1 MSQVQNTGVVFTT
14 PNALPGEGTSQST
27 SVDGSDAGVGSS
39 GVANRAAPI
48 NQLGNLSCTAIGTS
62 VYKESRGGHAAG
74 DDLNPFRI
82 KGTGKSCLHHKPAE
96 NKISEFPGWKNNPV
110 PFAPAPFVWKNRYAY
125 NEVPRRKENEHV
137 EGFNPRINR
146 EPNNYNQSL
155 ASTSSS
161 EKASPQGFK
170 SSSNFN
176 PSNKESDT
184 RNYASSVSSALS
196 SDPSQCYSFLSAE
209 EANSNLKENKPW
221 DAKILQNDSEA
232 MAKDHEDNEIGFH
245 DRRKCTYDRFKR
257 TNLMLKDPEG
267 PSASIDPG
275 SHTGLIK

>member
-1 MSQVQNTGVVFTT
+1 MVLIARRILETFFQILIRSRSRELGKVPCTT
-14 PNALPGEGTSQST
+14 NLQKIKFLSFQ
-27 SVDGSDAGVGSS
+27 DG
-39 GVANRAAPI
+39 
-48 NQLGNLSCTAIGTS
+48 
-62 VYKESRGGHAAG
+62 
-74 DDLNPFRI
+74 
-82 KGTGKSCLHHKPAE
+82 
-96 NKISEFPGWKNNPV
+96 KNNPV
-110 PFAPAPFVWKNRYAY
+110 PSAPAPLVWKNRYAY

-137 EGFNPRINR
+137 EVFYPRINR

-184 RNYASSVSSALS
+184 RNYASSASSALS

-221 DAKILQNDSEA
+221 EATFARANVILVYNSYT
-232 MAKDHEDNEIGFH
+232 I
-245 DRRKCTYDRFKR
+245 R
-257 TNLMLKDPEG
+257 
-267 PSASIDPG
+267 
-275 SHTGLIK
+275 